1 MKIKTDKVIIMF
13 FFILISSQSYFY
25 LIDDKLEILK
35 IQPSDLALIFALFWA
50 AFILGSYQKLNLKR
64 MQFAGY
70 IVFFAALIFL
80 SSLQSQL
87 LFGQSIKYGLIQQ
100 RRLLIWIFV
109 YFAIELALIK
119 GKFNYEQLVSMI
131 RIIGRIEL
139 AIYISQYF
147 LYDYIHFLYVSVSS
161 RYNDVR
167 FYFTPTLLDFL
178 FMIEMDFLLNKYNSK
193 REKIK
198 SGITIVL
205 ILFEVMI
212 VQKFRLTTMALI
224 CCFVLC
230 VLIKR
235 FSKAIKFI
243 YVMIAVL
250 GICILLNTT
259 MFRDIIEQFSLGFT
273 DYGHFGIRADARKLY
288 LEMLAKHP
296 FLGGGYPYIEDALEA
311 SGYYK
316 RMYLVDNGVFG
327 FIYIYGGVGIIWIA
341 ALWTKLIKM
350 SRKVFEN
357 KNITYFLLFYLFF
370 IVTCINEL
378 HWYYDSGIG
387 VFILSLC
394 ILDAKYNELYKMSIC

>member
-70 IVFFAALIFL
+70 MVFFAALIFL

-100 RRLLIWIFV
+100 RRLLIWISV

>member
-35 IQPSDLALIFALFWA
+35 IQPSDFALIFALFWA

-70 IVFFAALIFL
+70 MVFFAALIFL

-350 SRKVFEN
+350 SRKVLEN

-394 ILDAKYNELYKMSIC
+394 ILDAKYNELYKISIC

>member
-70 IVFFAALIFL
+70 MVFFAALIFL

>member
-70 IVFFAALIFL
+70 MVFFAALIFL

-394 ILDAKYNELYKMSIC
+394 ILDAKYNELYKISIC

>member
-70 IVFFAALIFL
+70 MVFFAALIFL

-100 RRLLIWIFV
+100 RRLLIWISV

-394 ILDAKYNELYKMSIC
+394 ILDAKYNELYKISIC

>member
-35 IQPSDLALIFALFWA
+35 IQPSDFALIFALFWA

-70 IVFFAALIFL
+70 MVFFAALIFL

-100 RRLLIWIFV
+100 RRLLIWISV

>member
-1 MKIKTDKVIIMF
+1 MKIKTNKVTIMF

-35 IQPSDLALIFALFWA
+35 IQPSDFALIVALFWA

-64 MQFAGY
+64 IQFAGY
-70 IVFFAALIFL
+70 MVLFVALIFL

-119 GKFNYEQLVSMI
+119 GKFSDEQLISMI

-178 FMIEMDFLLNKYNSK
+178 FMIEIDFLLSKYNSK

-235 FSKAIKFI
+235 FSKAIKLI
-243 YVMIAVL
+243 YVMTVAL

-273 DYGHFGIRADARKLY
+273 DYGHFGIRVDARKLY

-296 FLGGGYPYIEDALEA
+296 FLGGGYPYIENALEA

-327 FIYIYGGVGIIWIA
+327 FIYIYGGIGIMWIV

-350 SRKVFEN
+350 SWKVFEN
-357 KNITYFLLFYLFF
+357 KNVTYFLLFYLFF
-370 IVTCINEL
+370 ILTCINEL

-394 ILDAKYNELYKMSIC
+394 ILDAKYNELYRMSIC

>member
-70 IVFFAALIFL
+70 MVFFAALIFL

-100 RRLLIWIFV
+100 RRLLIWISV

-296 FLGGGYPYIEDALEA
+296 FLGGGYPYIENALEA

>member
-35 IQPSDLALIFALFWA
+35 IQPSDFALIFALFWA

-70 IVFFAALIFL
+70 MVFFAALIFL

-296 FLGGGYPYIEDALEA
+296 FLGGGYPYIENALEA

-394 ILDAKYNELYKMSIC
+394 ILDAKYNELYKISIC

>member
-70 IVFFAALIFL
+70 MVFFAALIFL

-296 FLGGGYPYIEDALEA
+296 FLGGGYPYIENALEA

>member
-70 IVFFAALIFL
+70 MVFFAALIFL

-178 FMIEMDFLLNKYNSK
+178 FMIEMDFFLNKYNSK

>member
-1 MKIKTDKVIIMF
+1 MF

-35 IQPSDLALIFALFWA
+35 IQPSDFALIVALFWA

-64 MQFAGY
+64 IQFAGY
-70 IVFFAALIFL
+70 MVLFVALIFL

-119 GKFNYEQLVSMI
+119 GKFSDEQLISMI

-178 FMIEMDFLLNKYNSK
+178 FMIEIDFLLSKYNSK

-235 FSKAIKFI
+235 FSKAIKLI
-243 YVMIAVL
+243 YVMTVAL

-273 DYGHFGIRADARKLY
+273 DYGHFGIRVDARKLY

-296 FLGGGYPYIEDALEA
+296 FLGGGYPYIENALEA

-327 FIYIYGGVGIIWIA
+327 FIYIYGGIGIMWIV

-350 SRKVFEN
+350 SWKVFEN
-357 KNITYFLLFYLFF
+357 KNVTYFLLFYLFF
-370 IVTCINEL
+370 ILTCINEL

-394 ILDAKYNELYKMSIC
+394 ILDAKYNELYRMSIC

>member
-35 IQPSDLALIFALFWA
+35 IQPSDFALIFALFWA

-70 IVFFAALIFL
+70 MVFFAALIFL

-394 ILDAKYNELYKMSIC
+394 ILDAKYNELYKISIC

>member
-70 IVFFAALIFL
+70 MVFFAALIFL

-100 RRLLIWIFV
+100 RRLSIWIFV

>member
-70 IVFFAALIFL
+70 MVFFAALIFL

-167 FYFTPTLLDFL
+167 FYFTPNLLDFL

-350 SRKVFEN
+350 SRKVFG
-357 KNITYFLLFYLFF
+357 L
-370 IVTCINEL
+370 
-378 HWYYDSGIG
+378 
-387 VFILSLC
+387 
-394 ILDAKYNELYKMSIC
+394 

>member
-70 IVFFAALIFL
+70 MVFFAALIFL

-178 FMIEMDFLLNKYNSK
+178 FMIEIDFLLNKYNSK

-296 FLGGGYPYIEDALEA
+296 FLGGGYPYIENALEA

>member
-35 IQPSDLALIFALFWA
+35 IQPSDFALIFALFWA

-70 IVFFAALIFL
+70 MVFFAALIFL

>member
-70 IVFFAALIFL
+70 MVFFAALIFL

-296 FLGGGYPYIEDALEA
+296 FLGGGYPYIENALEA

-316 RMYLVDNGVFG
+316 RMYLIDNGVFG

-394 ILDAKYNELYKMSIC
+394 ILDAKYNELYKISIC

>member
-13 FFILISSQSYFY
+13 FFILISAQSYFY

-70 IVFFAALIFL
+70 MVFFAALIFL

-296 FLGGGYPYIEDALEA
+296 FLGGGYPYIENALEA

>member
-35 IQPSDLALIFALFWA
+35 IQPSDFALIFALFWA

-70 IVFFAALIFL
+70 MVFFAALIFL

-296 FLGGGYPYIEDALEA
+296 FLGGGYPYIENALEA

>member
-70 IVFFAALIFL
+70 MVFFAALIFL

-296 FLGGGYPYIEDALEA
+296 FLGGGYPYIENALEA

-394 ILDAKYNELYKMSIC
+394 ILDAKYNELYKISIC

>member
-1 MKIKTDKVIIMF
+1 MF

-35 IQPSDLALIFALFWA
+35 IQPSDFALIVALFWA

-70 IVFFAALIFL
+70 MVLFAALIFL

-119 GKFNYEQLVSMI
+119 GKFSDEQLISMI

-178 FMIEMDFLLNKYNSK
+178 FMIEIDFLLSKYNSK

-235 FSKAIKFI
+235 FSKAIKLI
-243 YVMIAVL
+243 YAMTVAL

-273 DYGHFGIRADARKLY
+273 DYGHFGIRVDARKLY

-296 FLGGGYPYIEDALEA
+296 LLGGGYPYIENALEA

-327 FIYIYGGVGIIWIA
+327 FIYIYGGIGIMWIV

-350 SRKVFEN
+350 SWKVFEN
-357 KNITYFLLFYLFF
+357 KNVTYFLLFYLFF
-370 IVTCINEL
+370 ILTCINEL

-394 ILDAKYNELYKMSIC
+394 ILDAKYNELYRMSIC

>member
-70 IVFFAALIFL
+70 MVFFAALIFL
-80 SSLQSQL
+80 SGLQSQL